1 MAWSCASQSRAVP
14 RAWYQWLL
22 SASGDREPAYLA
34 TVLLFSPV
42 QHGQLPLCP
51 GTRAGSQERGGNE
64 CSSPLHPL
72 PSKPLFLSKEGLPRA
87 FQNTWGHC
95 DLEKGTEGAQ
105 VYGLLGKELGQEPSS
120 SPLCGLWD
128 DMDSQHGTCLSGIR
142 EML

>member
-1 MAWSCASQSRAVP
+1 MGAPAGCSGPVEKTRHPPLGAALGVQLGARA
-14 RAWYQWLL
+14 L
-22 SASGDREPAYLA
+22 
-34 TVLLFSPV
+34 TVLLPRGNCASNGPIALITPV
-42 QHGQLPLCP
+42 LSLV
-51 GTRAGSQERGGNE
+51 
-64 CSSPLHPL
+64 
-72 PSKPLFLSKEGLPRA
+72 FLSKEGLPRA